1 MAKKTAKNT
10 GLTLEGVELLRQVF
24 PILRTLAKAGTER
37 DRARNR
43 QLLYSQYAS
52 LILVSLFNPV
62 LGTARALVAHSGVK
76 RVRKL
81 TGGSKVSLGS
91 FSEAARVF
99 DPQLLNGILDQL
111 REELRRRQLPRLL
124 STARLVKVPDKLIV
138 LHL

>member
-24 PILRTLAKAGTER
+24 PIMRTLAKAGTER

-76 RVRKL
+76 SWDDKDA
-81 TGGSKVSLGS
+81 
-91 FSEAARVF
+91 F
-99 DPQLLNGILDQL
+99 
-111 REELRRRQLPRLL
+111 
-124 STARLVKVPDKLIV
+124 TAP
-138 LHL
+138 